1 MTKGFML
8 VAAVAGAVLGA
19 ERADA
24 CATVTFT
31 QSSVVGWDPLRGT
44 NGIAQL
50 TATVQRVSPNTRAA
64 RLIFSDSHGTNQ
76 IGPSGAGAGPD
87 YVIRDVNGTIVSFPV
102 NTLVSQRSEVVN
114 NVAWESGS
122 SANAQATFNLSI
134 LPSASAGR
142 DYIANQVLEETL
154 NYSIACFQGNGNA
167 NGSNSASSS
176 SQLRLTVPELLSINT
191 ASSQTLNFRDFTS
204 AQQELTI
211 SLKSTGN
218 IRVEVSASDNSQ
230 LVLANAPTP
239 FAANSVI
246 PYTMTLNGRP
256 IANNSPL
263 TGDTRAGVSGASWPF
278 VLNLTGGLP
287 SGKIA
292 GNYSG
297 TITLTLTAN

>member
-102 NTLVSQRSEVVN
+102 NTLVSQRSEGG
-114 NVAWESGS
+114 EQRGLGIGLKCERSGHL
-122 SANAQATFNLSI
+122 QPF
-134 LPSASAGR
+134 
-142 DYIANQVLEETL
+142 D
-154 NYSIACFQGNGNA
+154 
-167 NGSNSASSS
+167 
-176 SQLRLTVPELLSINT
+176 
-191 ASSQTLNFRDFTS
+191 
-204 AQQELTI
+204 
-211 SLKSTGN
+211 
-218 IRVEVSASDNSQ
+218 
-230 LVLANAPTP
+230 LAE
-239 FAANSVI
+239 
-246 PYTMTLNGRP
+246 RE
-256 IANNSPL
+256 
-263 TGDTRAGVSGASWPF
+263 RWP
-278 VLNLTGGLP
+278 
-287 SGKIA
+287 
-292 GNYSG
+292 
-297 TITLTLTAN
+297 